1 MIEAGDIQAPNL
13 RLSQARQAQ
22 KLSTADVA
30 RRLKLS
36 VWQIEA
42 LESGQ
47 YHQFPGPI
55 FVRGF
60 IRNYAR
66 LLGLDPEELAN
77 AVGSLLP
84 QPAPPPDYPPSR
96 DIPFPRAGRRRW
108 PRYAVPA
115 AAVVALLAVYEF
127 FFSDATDTVATPSGR
142 LAALPSPQEPRPA
155 APSAKPREDQA
166 RRPASTIAPS
176 PKAQGDE
183 TRRPA
188 ASAAP
193 SPPVAAATPAT
204 APASASVPGERIA
217 HPDDREVRFVFN
229 EESWVEIRDRN
240 DQTIFAQLNRAG
252 TTRRVVGLP
261 PLQVVVGNSQ
271 GVRMTYGGREVDL
284 ARHTKIDV
292 ARLRLE

>member
-1 MIEAGDIQAPNL
+1 MTEAGDIQAPNL

-22 KLSTADVA
+22 KLTTADVA
-30 RRLKLS
+30 RQLKLS
-36 VWQIEA
+36 VWQVEA
-42 LESGQ
+42 LEAGQ
-47 YHQFPGPI
+47 YQRFPGPM

-66 LLGLDPEELAN
+66 LVGLDAEQLAN
-77 AVGSLLP
+77 AVSSLLP
-84 QPAPPPDYPPSR
+84 QPAPPPESPPSR
-96 DIPFPRAGRRRW
+96 DIPFPSARRRRW

-127 FFSDATDTVATPSGR
+127 FFSDVTDPVATPSGR

-155 APSAKPREDQA
+155 APSPKPREDEA
-166 RRPASTIAPS
+166 RRPVSTTAPS
-176 PKAQGDE
+176 AKAQGDQAL
-183 TRRPA
+183 RPA
-188 ASAAP
+188 AAP
-193 SPPVAAATPAT
+193 SPPAAASAT
-204 APASASVPGERIA
+204 APASSPLPVERIA

-261 PLQVVVGNSQ
+261 PLHVVVGNSQ
-271 GVRMTYGGREVDL
+271 GVRMTYDGREVNL

-292 ARLRLE
+292 ARLTLE